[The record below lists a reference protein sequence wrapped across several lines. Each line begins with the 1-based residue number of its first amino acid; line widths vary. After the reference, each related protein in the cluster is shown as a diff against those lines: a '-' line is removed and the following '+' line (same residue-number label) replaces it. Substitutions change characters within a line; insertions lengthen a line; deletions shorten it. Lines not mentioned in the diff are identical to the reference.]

1 MIKVGK
7 GALEISGTT
16 IDILAELTSVMHEL
30 VVNME
35 VISKDDLDM
44 CVKPAVKSDEEVNK
58 EANECLQK
66 LLSLFD

>member
-1 MIKVGK
+1 MIKVGN
-7 GALEISGTT
+7 GVLEISGTT

-44 CVKPAVKSDEEVNK
+44 CVKLAVKSDEEVNK

-66 LLSLFD
+66 ILSLFD